1 MAQEVTVDQPADP
14 DMFGI
19 GSILGSMVTATV
31 LSNMTAEDLTRGS
44 KELASQTARSLAR
57 ELQNDLDYARFKE

>member
-1 MAQEVTVDQPADP
+1 
-14 DMFGI
+14 
-19 GSILGSMVTATV
+19 
-31 LSNMTAEDLTRGS
+31 MTAEDLTRGS